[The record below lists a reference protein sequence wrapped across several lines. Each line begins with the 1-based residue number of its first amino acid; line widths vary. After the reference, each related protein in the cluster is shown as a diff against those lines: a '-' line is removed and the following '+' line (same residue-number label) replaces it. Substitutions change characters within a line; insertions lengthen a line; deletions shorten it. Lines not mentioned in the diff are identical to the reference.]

1 MDTTE
6 SNQLSE
12 IFSILEGDPTGT
24 YNGVLLYMYSVTCF
38 DIAGFA
44 VPGQPPSYSNK
55 LSSARQD
62 SVRSDSVMLGS
73 GLAYQSP
80 NPPLSHI
87 HKSNSDLCLVE
98 THKHAMNPPPYTGA
112 MLGSSIGWLDPSD
125 SSGMMSDVSP
135 NIGSLG
141 LSNSNPGSLTHEGF
155 QMNFLDDLNS
165 HKHTNA
171 PTNTGMNGFSQGEY
185 LTHSLPTTS
194 GLLYQQ
200 DESQTLLELGLS
212 S

>member
-1 MDTTE
+1 
-6 SNQLSE
+6 
-12 IFSILEGDPTGT
+12 
-24 YNGVLLYMYSVTCF
+24 
-38 DIAGFA
+38 
-44 VPGQPPSYSNK
+44 
-55 LSSARQD
+55 
-62 SVRSDSVMLGS
+62 MLGS
-73 GLAYQSP
+73 GLAYQAP

-112 MLGSSIGWLDPSD
+112 MLGSGIGWLDPSD
-125 SSGMMSDVSP
+125 SGGIMSDVSP

-155 QMNFLDDLNS
+155 QMNFLDDLSS

-171 PTNTGMNGFSQGEY
+171 PTNTSMNGFSQGEY
-185 LTHSLPTTS
+185 LTHSLPTGS